1 MFIEEYL
8 QDLRRERYSPLAWLV
23 YARRVAAR
31 VRTDM
36 LANPLAVRSIW
47 TVALGYFGAAFAA
60 AVWMSLAWDRE
71 LAERFLL
78 NTSLWILPAFLFVTL
93 FVGHLRDENGHRLS
107 GLNLPLML
115 TLLRVSMVPGIMLFL
130 VERHFLVALVTYV
143 IASLSD
149 VADGY
154 LARRWR
160 QTTPLGRV
168 LDPLVDIVFNAAML
182 AGLAAAQLLASWVF
196 WVAVLR
202 YGVLLVG
209 GAGLY
214 LFVGPIRIQPT
225 LFGRLTG
232 VMSTFLIA
240 LFTLTVAVRGEVA
253 AGLTR
258 LTEIALG
265 LMLSATVLQV
275 IALGWYN
282 LRVMT
287 GHARQAAKVVGDVG
301 ERAS

>member
-8 QDLRRERYSPLAWLV
+8 QDLRRSRYAPAAWGV
-23 YARRVAAR
+23 YARRVGAR
-31 VRTDM
+31 IRLDL
-36 LANPLAVRSIW
+36 LANPMAVRSIW
-47 TVALGYFGAAFAA
+47 TVALAYFGIAFLA
-60 AVWMSLAWDRE
+60 AVWMSLTWDRE
-71 LAERFLL
+71 LAERFFV

-93 FVGHLRDENGHRLS
+93 FVGHLRDEQGHRLS
-107 GLNLPLML
+107 GLNLPLMI
-115 TLLRVSMVPGIMLFL
+115 TLLRVAMVPGITLLL
-130 VERHFLVALVTYV
+130 VERHFAAALVTYV

-149 VADGY
+149 VLDGY
-154 LARRWR
+154 LARRWH
-160 QTTPLGRV
+160 QTTPLGRA

-225 LFGRLTG
+225 LFGRMTG

-240 LFTLTVAVRGEVA
+240 LFTLTVAIRGEVA
-253 AGLTR
+253 HGLTR

-287 GHARQAAKVVGDVG
+287 GHAKLAGKVVG
-301 ERAS
+301 ELPKSAS

>member
-8 QDLRRERYSPLAWLV
+8 QDLRRERYAPRAWIS
-23 YARRVAAR
+23 YAHRVGAHVRR
-31 VRTDM
+31 DL

-47 TVALGYFGAAFAA
+47 TVALAYFAA
-60 AVWMSLAWDRE
+60 AFVAAAGMSLAWDRE
-71 LAERFLL
+71 LAEQFFVH
-78 NTSLWILPAFLFVTL
+78 TSLWILPAFLFVTV
-93 FVGHLRDENGHRLS
+93 FVGHLRDDRGHRLS
-107 GLNLPLML
+107 GLNLPLMI
-115 TLLRVSMVPGIMLFL
+115 TLLRVAMVPGITLFL
-130 VERHFLVALVTYV
+130 VERHFAAALVMFV
-143 IASLSD
+143 VASLSD
-149 VADGY
+149 VLDGY

-160 QTTPLGRV
+160 QTTPLGKV

-202 YGVLLVG
+202 YAVLLVG

-225 LFGRLTG
+225 LFGRMTG
-232 VMSTFLIA
+232 VVSTSLIA

-253 AGLTR
+253 QGLTR

-287 GHARQAAKVVGDVG
+287 GHAKQAGKVVGEVE

>member
-1 MFIEEYL
+1 VFIEEYL
-8 QDLRRERYSPLAWLV
+8 QDLRRERYSPPAWAY
-23 YARRVAAR
+23 YARRVAAH
-31 VRTDM
+31 VRRDL

-47 TVALGYFGAAFAA
+47 TVALVYFGIAFAS
-60 AVWMSLAWDRE
+60 AVWMSLAWDRG
-71 LAERFLL
+71 LAERFFLH
-78 NTSLWILPAFLFVTL
+78 TSLWILPSFLFVTV
-93 FVGHLRDENGHRLS
+93 FVGHLRDQDGHRLS
-107 GLNLPLML
+107 GLNVPLMI
-115 TLLRVSMVPGIMLFL
+115 TLARVAMVPGITLML
-130 VERHFLVALVTYV
+130 VERHFAVALVAYV
-143 IASLSD
+143 IASFSD
-149 VADGY
+149 VLDGF
-154 LARRWR
+154 LARRWN

-168 LDPLVDIVFNAAML
+168 LDPLVDIVFNAVML

-214 LFVGPIRIQPT
+214 LFVGPVRIQPT

-253 AGLTR
+253 QGLTR

-287 GHARQAAKVVGDVG
+287 GHAKQAGKVVGEVSG
-301 ERAS
+301 RAS

>member
-8 QDLRRERYSPLAWLV
+8 QDLRRERYSLRAWAAYV
-23 YARRVAAR
+23 HRVAAR
-31 VRTDM
+31 VRLDL

-47 TVALGYFGAAFAA
+47 TVALAYFGAAFVA
-60 AVWMSLAWDRE
+60 AVGMSLAWDRD
-71 LAERFLL
+71 LAERFFL
-78 NTSLWILPAFLFVTL
+78 NTSLWILPSFLFVTL
-93 FVGHLRDENGHRLS
+93 FVGHLRNEEGHRLS
-107 GLNLPLML
+107 GLNLPLMI
-115 TLLRVSMVPGIMLFL
+115 TLLRVAMVPGIALFL
-130 VERHFLVALVTYV
+130 VERHFVPALVAYV

-149 VADGY
+149 VLDGY

-214 LFVGPIRIQPT
+214 LFVGPLRIQPT
-225 LFGRLTG
+225 FFGRMTG
-232 VMSTFLIA
+232 VMSTSLIA

-253 AGLTR
+253 QGLTR

-275 IALGWYN
+275 VALGWYN

-287 GHARQAAKVVGDVG
+287 GHAKQVGKVVGEVP

>member
-8 QDLRRERYSPLAWLV
+8 QDLRRERYSPLACAV
-23 YARRVAAR
+23 YAHRVAAR
-31 VRTDM
+31 VRLDV

-47 TVALGYFGAAFAA
+47 TVAVAYFGAAFVA
-60 AVWMSLAWDRE
+60 AVGMSLAWDRA
-71 LAERFLL
+71 LAERFFFD
-78 NTSLWILPAFLFVTL
+78 TSVWILPAFLFVTL
-93 FVGHLRDENGHRLS
+93 FVGLLRDEQGHRLS
-107 GLNLPLML
+107 GLNLPIMI
-115 TLLRVSMVPGIMLFL
+115 TLVRISMVPGIVLFL
-130 VERHFLVALVTYV
+130 VERQFVPALIAYV

-149 VADGY
+149 VLDGY

-160 QTTPLGRV
+160 QTTPLGKV

-182 AGLAAAQLLASWVF
+182 AGLAAAHLLASWVF

-209 GAGLY
+209 GACIY

-225 LFGRLTG
+225 GFGRMTG
-232 VMSTFLIA
+232 VMSTSLIA

-253 AGLTR
+253 QGLTR

-275 IALGWYN
+275 LALGWYN
-282 LRVMT
+282 LRIMS
-287 GHARQAAKVVGDVG
+287 GQAKQVGKVVGEVQG
-301 ERAS
+301 RAS

>member
-1 MFIEEYL
+1 VFIEEYL
-8 QDLRRERYSPLAWLV
+8 RDLRSEHYSLPAWLH
-23 YARRVAAR
+23 YARRVVAR
-31 VRTDM
+31 VRLDV

-47 TVALGYFGAAFAA
+47 TVALTYFGAAFAA

-71 LAERFLL
+71 LAERFFL
-78 NTSLWILPAFLFVTL
+78 NTALWILPAFLFVTL
-93 FVGHLRDENGHRLS
+93 FVGHLRDEQGHRLS
-107 GLNLPLML
+107 GLNLPLMV

-130 VERHFLVALVTYV
+130 VERHFALALVTYV

-149 VADGY
+149 VLDGY
-154 LARRWR
+154 LARRWK

-214 LFVGPIRIQPT
+214 LFVPHPAD
-225 LFGRLTG
+225 
-232 VMSTFLIA
+232 FLRTHDGGDEY
-240 LFTLTVAVRGEVA
+240 FPH
-253 AGLTR
+253 
-258 LTEIALG
+258 
-265 LMLSATVLQV
+265 
-275 IALGWYN
+275 
-282 LRVMT
+282 RVVHT
-287 GHARQAAKVVGDVG
+287 HRCG
-301 ERAS
+301 SW